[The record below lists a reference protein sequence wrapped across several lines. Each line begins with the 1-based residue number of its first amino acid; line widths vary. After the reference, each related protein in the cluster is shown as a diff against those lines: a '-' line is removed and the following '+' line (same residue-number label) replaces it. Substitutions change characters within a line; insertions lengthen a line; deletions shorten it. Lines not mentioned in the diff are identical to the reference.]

1 MTDARQLLKSTALAL
16 VCAAAATATLPVHAA
31 KEGMEKCAGVAK
43 AGKNDCGTS
52 KHACAGQ
59 ATKNG
64 DAEEWVYVP
73 TGTCDK
79 IVGGTVIKAAK
90 KG

>member
-1 MTDARQLLKSTALAL
+1 MKRSDFIIRSAVASVVALGLTTAGQAL
-16 VCAAAATATLPVHAA
+16 AA

-52 KHACAGQ
+52 KHSCAGQ
-59 ATKNG
+59 ASA
-64 DAEEWVYVP
+64 DRMADEWIYVP

-79 IVGGTVIKAAK
+79 IAGGKVVSK
-90 KG
+90 